1 MSHDITVAGTDGRT
15 PVLVALGEGL
25 LEVGVRGD
33 LPPEYLGRGFGG
45 DVANVAV
52 MAARMGARTRLLT
65 RLGAD
70 APGRLLMDFW
80 RRSGV
85 DVGRVEVDP
94 SAPTGVYVNAVRHG
108 GHTFD
113 YYRSGSAAT
122 RLSPDDVDG
131 RLLADAGVLHV
142 SGISLAISGA
152 AARAAERAADLA
164 RERGVAVAFCVNHRP
179 MLRPDVGRVLA
190 FARASDIVIMSS
202 EDARAVLGTDE
213 PERIRAALGAGPR
226 ELVMTDGP
234 SGAVVETGGGLHRVA
249 APEVAV
255 VDTAGAGDA
264 LAGAYLAGRLAG
276 EAPQDALE
284 PAVIAAALSC
294 REPGCARSY
303 PSAEEVERVR
313 AAAASPAGVTPADPA
328 PAGPSPTEPSPI
340 EPSPIEP
347 TPTELSATPDTHT

>member
-1 MSHDITVAGTDGRT
+1 MSDDNTDPETDGRP
-15 PVLVALGEGL
+15 PVLVAVGEGL

-52 MAARMGARTRLLT
+52 MAARMGARARLLT
-65 RLGAD
+65 RLGSD
-70 APGRLLMDFW
+70 TPGRLLMDFW

-85 DVGRVEVDP
+85 DVGRVAVDAA
-94 SAPTGVYVNAVRHG
+94 APTGVYVNAVRHG

-122 RLSPDDVDG
+122 RLSEDDIDG
-131 RLLADAGVLHV
+131 LLLADAGVLHV

-152 AARAAERAADLA
+152 AAGAAERAAELA
-164 RERGVAVAFCVNHRP
+164 RERDVTVAFCVNHRP
-179 MLRPDVGRVLA
+179 MLRPDVGRDLA

-202 EDARAVLGTDE
+202 EDARAMLGTDV

-226 ELVMTDGP
+226 ELVLTDGP
-234 SGAVVETGGGLHRVA
+234 SGAAVETGGELHRVA
-249 APEVAV
+249 APPVTV

-264 LAGAYLAGRLAG
+264 LAGAYLAGRMAG
-276 EAPQDALE
+276 APPPDALE

-294 REPGCARSY
+294 RGPGCAKSY

-313 AAAASPAGVTPADPA
+313 SAAL
-328 PAGPSPTEPSPI
+328 SPT
-340 EPSPIEP
+340 
-347 TPTELSATPDTHT
+347 TEAHN

>member
-1 MSHDITVAGTDGRT
+1 MSHDITVAGPDGSS

-25 LEVGVRGD
+25 LEVGVRAD

-52 MAARMGARTRLLT
+52 MAARMGARARLLT

-70 APGRLLMDFW
+70 TPGRLLMDFW

-113 YYRSGSAAT
+113 YYRTGSAAT

-152 AARAAERAADLA
+152 AARAAERAAELA
-164 RERGVAVAFCVNHRP
+164 RERDVPVAFCVNHRP

-213 PERIRAALGAGPR
+213 PGRIRAALGTGPR
-226 ELVMTDGP
+226 ELVLTDGAA
-234 SGAVVETGGGLHRVA
+234 GAAVEAGGVLHRVA
-249 APEVAV
+249 APEVTV

-276 EAPQDALE
+276 AEPPDALE

-313 AAAASPAGVTPADPA
+313 AAVSSSAGTPAADRL
-328 PAGPSPTEPSPI
+328 GPPTR
-340 EPSPIEP
+340 
-347 TPTELSATPDTHT
+347 TPDRSPPREEPRRL